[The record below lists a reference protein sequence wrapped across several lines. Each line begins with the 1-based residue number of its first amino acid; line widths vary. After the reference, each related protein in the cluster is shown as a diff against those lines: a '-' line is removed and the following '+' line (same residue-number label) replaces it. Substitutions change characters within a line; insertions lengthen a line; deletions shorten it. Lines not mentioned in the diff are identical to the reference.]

1 MDEEIN
7 IEEYAQNWTVELS
20 LDNETRIFEL
30 HAVGPASV
38 LKHFLVDSD
47 YSVIDKL
54 EEESEFDR
62 IVCNIN
68 E

>member
-1 MDEEIN
+1 MDEPS
-7 IEEYAQNWTVELS
+7 IEEAAANWTVQLS

-38 LKHFLVDSD
+38 LKHFLLDSEF
-47 YSVIDKL
+47 SVIDKL
-54 EEESEFDR
+54 KEEEDFDA
-62 IVCNIN
+62 IVCGMH